1 MFGYE
6 CNTIYSNHSIIGFS
20 SLWTSTRGIKS
31 AQLQA
36 QKHNH
41 FWPKYCKITMPP
53 MLPLPIVNS
62 STLAQAGKSSSHQ
75 MFWHNSPIICPKS
88 APIPVHFFPKPALT
102 MLQKQRE
109 NRGSSNHEMDHL
121 VCFKST
127 RTEKVIIR
135 GRAMSSDPG
144 MCEKRNLSSK
154 EDYPDIDDQ
163 QFGER
168 FKLPHIT
175 DVLDIPPRPS
185 TFCIQSRCIFF
196 NPFSVLSLRV
206 LMSVIYLLGIK
217 NHVLLKVPRI
227 FHN

>member
-1 MFGYE
+1 MQHNRFKPF
-6 CNTIYSNHSIIGFS
+6 NHRLLICMNWHEG
-20 SLWTSTRGIKS
+20 GKKS

-36 QKHNH
+36 HKH
-41 FWPKYCKITMPP
+41 FWPKYCKIRMPP

-62 STLAQAGKSSSHQ
+62 STLGQAVKSSSPH
-75 MFWHNSPIICPKS
+75 MFWHTSPIMCPKS
-88 APIPVHFFPKPALT
+88 ASKPVHLFPKPAMT

-121 VCFKST
+121 VCFTST
-127 RTEKVIIR
+127 RTEKVINR
-135 GRAMSSDPG
+135 GRAMSSDQG

-185 TFCIQSRCIFF
+185 TFCIQSRCMFF
-196 NPFSVLSLRV
+196 NLFSVLSFTCDDQCDIILAWDQRSCSSQGTQN
-206 LMSVIYLLGIK
+206 LQ
-217 NHVLLKVPRI
+217 
-227 FHN
+227 